1 MNHGCTW
8 QNERFSNGQQPDFP
22 TSPLWTFGARW
33 TLAVGCML
41 TSQGPLRCWAAPL
54 APTCHMP
61 AEAPPWPLCLCPSV
75 PTKVSGLCQ
84 MSPVEQALPPPSH
97 WGKEARLKRFVQRY
111 ESLGKTPGA
120 HKGSVVFRGW
130 CWGATDHKQHGR
142 ISRKCPRS
150 WLCGWSHDYIKVC
163 QSSQSC
169 TQTQQ
174 IITK

>member
-1 MNHGCTW
+1 MNYGCPW
-8 QNERFSNGQQPDFP
+8 LHEWFSNVQQWDFP
-22 TSPLWTFGARW
+22 TSPLWTFGARYI
-33 TLAVGCML
+33 LAAGCML
-41 TSQGPLRCWAAPL
+41 TIQGPVRCAAAPL
-54 APTCHMP
+54 ASTCHMP
-61 AEAPPWPLCLCPSV
+61 VEAPPWPLKLCPVVSS
-75 PTKVSGLCQ
+75 KVSRLCQ
-84 MSPVEQALPPPSH
+84 MSPVKQTPPSH
-97 WGKEARLKRFVQRY
+97 WRKEARLKRFVQRY

-130 CWGATDHKQHGR
+130 GWGETDHKKHGGV
-142 ISRKCPRS
+142 SRKCPRS